1 MKIMSRNL
9 TAKSTITIHADRKAV
24 WNALTRPE
32 EISKY
37 MSGARVESDWRVL
50 SPITWTGEVNGKK
63 YEDKGEILDF
73 TPGETLAYS
82 RYSSLSDQPD
92 QPENYHKVSIHIV
105 EDAGGSMVTVTQGN
119 NPGEDA
125 KKHSEEHWA
134 MILQGMKKV
143 VEG

>member
-1 MKIMSRNL
+1 MSKNL
-9 TAKSTITIHADRKAV
+9 TAKSTITIHADRRAV

-37 MSGARVESDWRVL
+37 MFGARVESDWRVL
-50 SPITWTGEVNGKK
+50 SPITWTGEVNGRK

-82 RYSSLSDQPD
+82 HYSSLSGKPD
-92 QPENYHKVSIHIV
+92 QPENYHKVTMHIV
-105 EDAGGSMVTVTQGN
+105 EDACGSVVTLTQDN
-119 NPGEDA
+119 NPTEDA
-125 KKHSEEHWA
+125 RTHSQENWT
-134 MILQGMKKV
+134 MVLQGLKKV